1 MRISDWSSDVCSS
14 DLVFN
19 TNVKG
24 LLFVTQNAVP
34 RMVRGG
40 RIINISSM
48 VGHNAYPGAIA
59 YAASKAAVDSI
70 TISLAAGLGPRGIN
84 VNAVAPGATKTD
96 FIAFLLDNK
105 PFVEMLES
113 QTALGRSEEHTS
125 ELQSL
130 MRHSFAVFCLK

>member
-1 MRISDWSSDVCSS
+1 
-14 DLVFN
+14 
-19 TNVKG
+19 
-24 LLFVTQNAVP
+24 
-34 RMVRGG
+34 MVRGG

-70 TISLAAGLGPRGIN
+70 TNSLAAGLGPRGIN

-105 PFVEMLES
+105 PFVHMLAS
-113 QTALGRSEEHTS
+113 QQALGRRGTTA
-125 ELQSL
+125 
-130 MRHSFAVFCLK
+130 AVADRTVRGPAGSDGGLRCRYRGVPYK

>member
-1 MRISDWSSDVCSS
+1 
-14 DLVFN
+14 
-19 TNVKG
+19 
-24 LLFVTQNAVP
+24 
-34 RMVRGG
+34 MVRGG

-84 VNAVAPGATKTD
+84 VNAVAPGATETD

-105 PFVEMLES
+105 PFVQMPIRRASSRERVCQYVEIPVGAGS
-113 QTALGRSEEHTS
+113 
-125 ELQSL
+125 
-130 MRHSFAVFCLK
+130 